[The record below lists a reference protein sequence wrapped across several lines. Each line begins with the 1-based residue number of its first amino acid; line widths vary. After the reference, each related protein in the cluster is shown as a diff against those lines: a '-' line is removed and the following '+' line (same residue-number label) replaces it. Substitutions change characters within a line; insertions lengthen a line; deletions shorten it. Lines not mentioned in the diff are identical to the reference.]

1 MQPLSPYV
9 FKKQY
14 LPYALESE
22 RLTGISALF
31 SLAQAALETGW
42 GAHTPGNMFFGI
54 KATALT
60 PDHLKQLVRATS
72 PRFSA
77 SPRYPMANTY
87 TWSRTGFAAMTP
99 PLRASCTTP
108 DCSPAT
114 LATAKHSSTVKTLSP
129 LLTSS
134 HKQAMPPTP
143 TTKANSGE
151 LYERSMNNDQ

>member
-1 MQPLSPYV
+1 MQPLSPSV

-60 PDHLKQLVRATS
+60 PDHLKQLLRTQEILPKPARKGDFPEILSITPLPNGKYLHVVKDWFRRYDQALLHREDPLAFAHYIAQAGYATD
-72 PRFSA
+72 PD
-77 SPRYPMANTY
+77 YE
-87 TWSRTGFAAMTP
+87 GK
-99 PLRASCTTP
+99 LR
-108 DCSPAT
+108 
-114 LATAKHSSTVKTLSP
+114 
-129 LLTSS
+129 
-134 HKQAMPPTP
+134 
-143 TTKANSGE
+143 
-151 LYERSMNNDQ
+151 RIISMIND

>member
-14 LPYALESE
+14 IPYALESE

-60 PDHLKQLVRATS
+60 PDHLK
-72 PRFSA
+72 
-77 SPRYPMANTY
+77 
-87 TWSRTGFAAMTP
+87 
-99 PLRASCTTP
+99 
-108 DCSPAT
+108 
-114 LATAKHSSTVKTLSP
+114 
-129 LLTSS
+129 
-134 HKQAMPPTP
+134 
-143 TTKANSGE
+143 
-151 LYERSMNNDQ
+151 